1 LQSAWLCEEE
11 KKGRFIMKKI
21 VLSMLVLMLAV
32 PAMAAKDVN
41 FIAVDEGAGV
51 VAIYYDANSPP
62 GPLPRAFAL
71 DVTVDSGH
79 TLDSLSNLSLDYWVY
94 PGSIDINDA
103 GEVNDV
109 GTPVADPC
117 DLPSDT
123 QPGLGYSGITLEMGS
138 LYVGGANAPDPC
150 ALLIKVMV
158 SAGGDCNLTIAGNV
172 GRGKAVLEGAA
183 QAQTNLPITI
193 LVAGGP
199 TTFTIAGNVS
209 SDAAPIKDLQ
219 GVTITGLPG
228 PPVTDANGDYSAV
241 VNAGFTGSTTPT
253 KTQWSITGKNYTNVQ
268 ADMLNEDYAATA
280 TECYNLAGPDYA
292 LWSTTFGKPS
302 CWCYRK
308 QCNGDSDGVP
318 TGPFRVG
325 IPDLTNFQGAYN
337 VVGIT
342 SPPGICCDFDHQTTG
357 PFRVG
362 IPDLTTFQTY
372 YNVMD
377 ASVPQC
383 ADTYINKWTN

>member
-1 LQSAWLCEEE
+1 
-11 KKGRFIMKKI
+11 MKKI

-41 FIAVDEGAGV
+41 FIAVHEGSGV

-71 DVTVDSGH
+71 DVTVDTGH
-79 TLDSLSNLSLDYWVY
+79 IIQSLSNLSLDYWVY

-123 QPGLGYSGITLEMGS
+123 QPGLDNSGITLEMGS
-138 LYVGGANAPDPC
+138 LYVGSANAPDPC
-150 ALLIKVMV
+150 ALLLKLMV
-158 SAGGDCNLTIAGNV
+158 DEGNDCNLCLAGNV
-172 GRGKAVLEGAA
+172 GRGKTVLEGSS
-183 QAQTNLPITI
+183 QAQTNLPFCIRVTDI
-193 LVAGGP
+193 GP
-199 TTFTIAGNVS
+199 STFTIAGNVS
-209 SDAAPIKDLQ
+209 SDAAPIKDLA

-268 ADMLNEDYAATA
+268 ANMPNEDYAATA
-280 TECYNLAGPDYA
+280 TECLANTDPGYA
-292 LWSTTFGKPS
+292 FWSGVGGEPN
-302 CWCYRK
+302 CWCYRR
-308 QCNGDSDGVP
+308 QCRGDANGTNQGPYWVGSFDLTILKGAINKGNAQVP
-318 TGPFRVG
+318 AGGFCADFNHTNQGPYRVG
-325 IPDLTNFQGAYN
+325 SFDL
-337 VVGIT
+337 GI
-342 SPPGICCDFDHQTTG
+342 
-357 PFRVG
+357 
-362 IPDLTTFQTY
+362 LK
-372 YNVMD
+372 
-377 ASVPQC
+377 A
-383 ADTYINKWTN
+383 YINKGVALVPECDDTHINKWMN